1 MRVLDPS
8 HGVHGVHQGYPVPA
22 LELEP
27 DITGEPVVG
36 VDQIMIVQP
45 CRQLRTE
52 LIDQLR
58 KCFLG
63 DVLRWSCLQ
72 VDHSGVLVH
81 LDNVRHVG
89 ASRRVKTSTLRPRS
103 PSRRASSAT

>member
-1 MRVLDPS
+1 M
-8 HGVHGVHQGYPVPA
+8 
-22 LELEP
+22 
-27 DITGEPVVG
+27 G

-81 LDNVRHVG
+81 VDNVRHIRCVPAG
-89 ASRRVKTSTLRPRS
+89 ENIHFKAALAK
-103 PSRRASSAT
+103 PSG